1 MAKGRLASDKNRHY
15 FLDNLFIWEEF
26 PESLHDFYNTLG
38 SLYYFGNEEPFFEE
52 NKEKAFQ
59 WYCLAAAESSFYGAI
74 NAGDMAEKGD
84 GIPVSEE
91 AATALYERALEIE
104 KRTDVYMR
112 LASYYQN
119 GTGTA
124 VDRQKAMEY
133 LIISMTDGDT
143 QGYYQYLSDNRL
155 DLSEN
160 LVLSKAVS
168 SLDYKWTSI
177 DMIYGVWYTYSA
189 SSSKLKV
196 IELLSRAWEDGTD
209 TVVLEIK
216 ENIKN
221 SEYFPSD
228 FIEECV
234 MASYTYSY
242 RAFAKTY
249 GIIPNRGREDA
260 KKLNLQK

>member
-1 MAKGRLASDKNRHY
+1 MHGYGVAKGRLASDKNRQY

-38 SLYYFGNEEPFFEE
+38 SLYYFGNEKPFFEE

-59 WYCLAAAESSFYGAI
+59 WYCLAAAE
-74 NAGDMAEKGD
+74 
-84 GIPVSEE
+84 
-91 AATALYERALEIE
+91 
-104 KRTDVYMR
+104 
-112 LASYYQN
+112 
-119 GTGTA
+119 
-124 VDRQKAMEY
+124 
-133 LIISMTDGDT
+133 GDT

-155 DLSEN
+155 ALSEN

-209 TVVLEIK
+209 PVVLEIK

-242 RAFAKTY
+242 RALAKTY

-260 KKLNLQK
+260 KKIEFAKVEEKNFDSLNYGDMASIKFNTDYRAYYELDFDGDGSRGIRGRRLAVS